1 MEQII
6 LPNKIE
12 YQPDPENKNKGC
24 FVIEPCYPGY
34 GITWGNAL
42 RRVLLSSLPGAAVD
56 SIKIKGGRHEFSTL
70 PHIEEDILHL
80 VLNFKQLRFKIF
92 TEEPVQLKLSIKGE
106 KEVTAKD
113 IDKSADVEIVNSD
126 LHLATLTDKKA
137 ELEIEITVSKGFG
150 YIPSEEKDRTGL
162 DLGTIV
168 LDSIFSPI
176 ARVAT
181 EIENMRVGKRTD
193 YDRLKLTIETDGTI
207 TPCAAFVEASD
218 LLNNQFT
225 FFTGQARSI
234 AQGLDIKAEEKVTK
248 AKKGKAKAKAKVV
261 KKVIKKKVGKAK
273 SKK

>member
-12 YQPDPENKNKGC
+12 YQADPENKNKGY
-24 FVIEPCYPGY
+24 FTIEPCYPGY

-70 PHIEEDILHL
+70 PHVEEDILHL
-80 VLNFKQLRFKIF
+80 VLNFKQLRFKVF
-92 TEEPVQLKLSIKGE
+92 REEPIQLKLSVKGE

-113 IDKSADVEIVNSD
+113 IEKSADVEIVNPD

-137 ELEIEITVSKGFG
+137 ELEIEINISKGFG

-176 ARVAT
+176 VKIASDV
-181 EIENMRVGKRTD
+181 EDMRVGKRTD

-207 TPCAAFVEASD
+207 TPYAAFVEAAD
-218 LLNNQFT
+218 LLNSQFA
-225 FFTGQARSI
+225 FLTGQARTI
-234 AQGLDIKAEEKVTK
+234 AQGMDIKSEEKTVK
-248 AKKGKAKAKAKVV
+248 AKKAKAKVKTV
-261 KKVIKKKVGKAK
+261 KKVIKKKVVKAK